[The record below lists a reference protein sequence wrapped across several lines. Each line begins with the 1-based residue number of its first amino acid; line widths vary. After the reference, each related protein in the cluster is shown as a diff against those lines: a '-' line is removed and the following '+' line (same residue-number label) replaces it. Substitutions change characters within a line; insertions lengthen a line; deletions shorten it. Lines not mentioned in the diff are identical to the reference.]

1 MYRSTIAPAMPIN
14 AVTPSAAMPLDH
26 MPVDARPREK
36 LLQRGPA
43 ALSDSELLAI
53 LLRTGI
59 PGKDVL
65 QLADELLR
73 TPHQVAENGAQ
84 SPGFGGIAGLL
95 HTDPKALAQVKGLGP
110 AKRAEILAVLE
121 LARRA
126 MAQRLQERAVLD
138 SPQAVRQF
146 FQLHLSALPHEVFA
160 VMFLDVQN
168 RMLAMEEM
176 FKGTVSQ
183 TSVYPRE
190 VVVRALHH
198 QASAVVLAHNHP
210 SGSVQPSR
218 ADEALTQT
226 LKSALALIDVRV
238 LDHIIVAQ
246 GHSLSMA
253 EQGLV

>member
-1 MYRSTIAPAMPIN
+1 
-14 AVTPSAAMPLDH
+14 MPLEH

-36 LLQRGPA
+36 LLHRGPN
-43 ALSDSELLAI
+43 ALSDTELLAI
-53 LLRTGI
+53 VLRTGI
-59 PGKDVL
+59 KGKDVL
-65 QLADELLR
+65 QLAAELLQ
-73 TPHQVAENGAQ
+73 TPSRLAEPGAPAQ
-84 SPGFGGIAGLL
+84 AGFGGIAGLL
-95 HTDPKALAQVKGLGP
+95 QAQPKELAQVKGLGP
-110 AKRAEILAVLE
+110 AKLSEILAVLE

-138 SPQAVRQF
+138 SPQAVKQF
-146 FQLHLSALPHEVFA
+146 LQIHLSALHHEVFA
-160 VMFLDVQN
+160 VMFLDVQH

-176 FKGTVSQ
+176 FKGTLSQ

-190 VVVRALHH
+190 VVKRALHH

-226 LKSALALIDVRV
+226 LKAALALIDVRV

-246 GHSLSMA
+246 GQSLSMA
-253 EQGLV
+253 ERGLV

>member
-1 MYRSTIAPAMPIN
+1 MYRDTSSPTLPSF
-14 AVTPSAAMPLDH
+14 AVTPSAAMPLNH

-43 ALSDSELLAI
+43 ALSDTELLAI

-73 TPHQVAENGAQ
+73 TPQQAAENGAQ
-84 SPGFGGIAGLL
+84 SIGFGGIAGLL
-95 HTDPKALAQVKGLGP
+95 HTDPKALSQVKGLGP

-176 FKGTVSQ
+176 FKGTLSQ
-183 TSVYPRE
+183 LSVTLLRKYFGWFRHFTTTQFGS
-190 VVVRALHH
+190 RY
-198 QASAVVLAHNHP
+198 SDSGYGRLADY
-210 SGSVQPSR
+210 G
-218 ADEALTQT
+218 
-226 LKSALALIDVRV
+226 
-238 LDHIIVAQ
+238 
-246 GHSLSMA
+246 
-253 EQGLV
+253 

>member
-1 MYRSTIAPAMPIN
+1 MYRSDSAPAKLIN
-14 AVTPSAAMPLDH
+14 AVTPPAAMPLDH

-36 LLQRGPA
+36 LLQRGPT
-43 ALSDSELLAI
+43 ALSDTELLAI

-73 TPHQVAENGAQ
+73 TPHRVAEDGAQ
-84 SPGFGGIAGLL
+84 TAGFGGIAGLL
-95 HTDPKALAQVKGLGP
+95 HTDLKSLEQVKGLGP

-146 FQLHLSALPHEVFA
+146 FQLRLSALPHEVFA

-168 RMLAMEEM
+168 RMMAMEEM

-190 VVVRALHH
+190 VVLRALHH
-198 QASAVVLAHNHP
+198 RASAVILAHNHP

-246 GHSLSMA
+246 GQSLSMA